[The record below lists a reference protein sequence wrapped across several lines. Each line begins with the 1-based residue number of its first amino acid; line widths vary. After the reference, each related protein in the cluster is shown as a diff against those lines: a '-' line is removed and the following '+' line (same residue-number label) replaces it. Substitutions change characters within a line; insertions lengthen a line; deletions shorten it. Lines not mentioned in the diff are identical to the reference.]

1 MIFEHIF
8 HEIAVFATLP
18 ATGKVIFAGGNP
30 FFYDFFYGEKSKY
43 DITPKQS
50 KCQKMIKND
59 QILRL

>member
-8 HEIAVFATLP
+8 HEIALFATLP

-43 DITPKQS
+43 DFLNLEKPKNDFTPK
-50 KCQKMIKND
+50 D
-59 QILRL
+59 